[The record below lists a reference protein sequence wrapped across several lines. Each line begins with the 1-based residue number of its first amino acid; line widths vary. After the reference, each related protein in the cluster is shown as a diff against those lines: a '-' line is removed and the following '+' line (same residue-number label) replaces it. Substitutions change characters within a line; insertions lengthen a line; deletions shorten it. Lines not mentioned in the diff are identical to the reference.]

1 MADVKPANFLIKYN
15 VVNMWF
21 APILNLANLYLIAS
35 SYQYFIFTFLT
46 LTLLVYPSL
55 SSLIKLFIN
64 QILIKPMVIKY
75 CWVID
80 KVHQEFKKWKNLL
93 V

>member
-1 MADVKPANFLIKYN
+1 MADIKLANFLIKYN

-21 APILNLANLYLIAS
+21 APILNPANLYLIAP
-35 SYQYFIFTFLT
+35 SYWYFIFTFLV
-46 LTLLVYPSL
+46 LTLLIYPSL
-55 SSLIKLFIN
+55 SRLIKLLIN

-75 CWVID
+75 SWVID
-80 KVHQEFKKWKNLL
+80 KVYQEFKKWKNLL